1 MNQHCQKSIIASLE
15 DNNAKMKE
23 QIEKSSKIESK
34 NPSKTS
40 AVAFR
45 SLYISLITTAPVLP
59 SYPNPPVMLDNPPNT
74 PGGTRLQ
81 ADPDLE
87 DYNLKTLEEAV
98 NHKEPK

>member
-1 MNQHCQKSIIASLE
+1 MQKWKNKLKRVGK
-15 DNNAKMKE
+15 N
-23 QIEKSSKIESK
+23 ESK

-45 SLYISLITTAPVLP
+45 SLYIGLMTTAPVLP

-87 DYNLKTLEEAV
+87 DYNPKTLEEAV